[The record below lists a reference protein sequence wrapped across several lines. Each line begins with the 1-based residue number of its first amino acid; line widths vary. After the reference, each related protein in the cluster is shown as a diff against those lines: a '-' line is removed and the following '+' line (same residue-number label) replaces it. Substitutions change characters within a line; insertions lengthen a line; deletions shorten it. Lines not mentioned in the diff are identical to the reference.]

1 MPGKSVVK
9 LRRGLPPILQST
21 DFWNV
26 LVSPAGN
33 NGGR

>member
-1 MPGKSVVK
+1 MAGKTVVK
-9 LRRGLPPILQST
+9 LRRGLLRILQST
-21 DFWNV
+21 DFWIV